1 MDHLPTLVLGARDAI
16 QAAQSVSALDEL
28 RVRYLGK
35 KGEVTA
41 LLKGLGKLSA
51 EERPAAGEQINQA
64 KQTLSAE
71 IDAKRQQLESE
82 ALNARLALCW
92 KQTRCS
98 WPKRGLTAIMD
109 STTFSIDAAKP
120 DGTSAQSRH
129 INGEGF
135 H

>member
-1 MDHLPTLVLGARDAI
+1 MDHLPTLVLEARDAI

-64 KQTLSAE
+64 KQT
-71 IDAKRQQLESE
+71 
-82 ALNARLALCW
+82 
-92 KQTRCS
+92 
-98 WPKRGLTAIMD
+98 
-109 STTFSIDAAKP
+109 
-120 DGTSAQSRH
+120 
-129 INGEGF
+129 
-135 H
+135 